1 MKDFFI
7 DTKNKSQAKLKEK
20 PYFYLPREVLRQKV
34 DAHKKKMIE
43 LRKPSPLS
51 DYDRSLVKSHDAD
64 KKRKRASGKD
74 VPQLGQQKQ
83 PMQNLV
89 VANEYGS
96 NIEVYR
102 PDNSGEVSVQALNTF
117 FQDTGLTLDQLTGKA
132 PIQNLEVDTWKT
144 YKYGKSL
151 YNPAALNELGTQ
163 MYLLNKWYMQACGRG
178 EQWIFVRFRDHHYFR
193 GDDILHISFE
203 ELHQLFH
210 LDALDKSIMSSFCL

>member
-1 MKDFFI
+1 
-7 DTKNKSQAKLKEK
+7 
-20 PYFYLPREVLRQKV
+20 
-34 DAHKKKMIE
+34 
-43 LRKPSPLS
+43 
-51 DYDRSLVKSHDAD
+51 
-64 KKRKRASGKD
+64 
-74 VPQLGQQKQ
+74 
-83 PMQNLV
+83 MQNLV

-102 PDNSGEVSVQALNTF
+102 PDNSREVSVQDLNAF
-117 FQDTGLTLDQLTGKA
+117 FEDTGLTLDQLTGKA

-178 EQWIFVRFRDHHYFR
+178 EEWRFVRFRDHHYFR

-203 ELHQLFH
+203 ELHQLYH
-210 LDALDKSIMSSFCL
+210 MDALDKSIISSFCL

>member
-20 PYFYLPREVLRQKV
+20 PYFYIPRDLLRQKV
-34 DAHKKKMIE
+34 EAHKKKMLE
-43 LRKPSPLS
+43 VRKPQPLS
-51 DYDRSLVKSHDAD
+51 DYDRSLVKSHDAH

-102 PDNSGEVSVQALNTF
+102 PDNSGEVSVQALNAF
-117 FQDTGLTLDQLTGKA
+117 F
-132 PIQNLEVDTWKT
+132 
-144 YKYGKSL
+144 
-151 YNPAALNELGTQ
+151 
-163 MYLLNKWYMQACGRG
+163 
-178 EQWIFVRFRDHHYFR
+178 
-193 GDDILHISFE
+193 
-203 ELHQLFH
+203 
-210 LDALDKSIMSSFCL
+210 